1 MYRTIYGPVPS
12 RRLGISLGVDI
23 IPYKICSFNCI
34 YCECGKNTQ
43 LTVERKDFIPV
54 EVVIEEI
61 NDYLSKNPYPDFIT
75 VSGSGEPTLH
85 LKLGELL
92 KTLKK
97 LHPDVKIAVLTNSSL
112 IHLKEVREELY
123 FADVILPSLDAALER
138 SFKLINRPHSSIK
151 LEEIIK
157 GLIELRKEIKSVSI
171 DRQIWLE
178 IFIVEGINTD
188 DENISALK
196 KACIDINPD
205 RIQLNT
211 LDRPGAESWVK
222 PASKSTLEMI
232 KQKLDLPNVEIISKF
247 KHRDEIKHYRVD
259 VESAILELVERRPS
273 TLFDISEILGI
284 PVEEARKYMEI
295 LEHEKRIYPKI
306 VYGENGNS
314 IFYLLNREKKF
325 S

>member
-151 LEEIIK
+151 LEDIIK
-157 GLIELRKEIKSVSI
+157 GLIELGKEIKSVSI
-171 DRQIWLE
+171 ERQIWLE

>member
-123 FADVILPSLDAALER
+123 FSDVILPSLDAALES

>member
-123 FADVILPSLDAALER
+123 FSDVILPSLDAVLER

>member
-1 MYRTIYGPVPS
+1 
-12 RRLGISLGVDI
+12 
-23 IPYKICSFNCI
+23 
-34 YCECGKNTQ
+34 
-43 LTVERKDFIPV
+43 
-54 EVVIEEI
+54 
-61 NDYLSKNPYPDFIT
+61 LSKNPYPDFIT

-157 GLIELRKEIKSVSI
+157 GLIELGKEIKSVSI

-205 RIQLNT
+205 RIQLNA

>member
-157 GLIELRKEIKSVSI
+157 GLIELGKEIKSVSI
-171 DRQIWLE
+171 ERQIWLE

>member
-92 KTLKK
+92 KILKK

-123 FADVILPSLDAALER
+123 FSDVILPSLDAALER

-151 LEEIIK
+151 LEDIIK
-157 GLIELRKEIKSVSI
+157 GLIELGKEIKSVSI

-306 VYGENGNS
+306 VYSENGNS

>member
-123 FADVILPSLDAALER
+123 FSDVILPSLDAALES

-222 PASKSTLEMI
+222 PVSKSTLEMI

>member
-92 KTLKK
+92 KKLKK

-151 LEEIIK
+151 LEDIIK
-157 GLIELRKEIKSVSI
+157 GLIELGKEIKSVSI